1 MNKLQLPFS
10 YFTLYPWALSR
21 LNLVNKKCLATMF
34 TKSSLG
40 YSLYFSYKFPFL
52 FRKLHFMK
60 SIAEKIKVYLVK
72 DLNEILG
79 WDVATITK
87 LKIKV
92 IQGNGLENEIQHLT
106 YWTKMVLKVADKV
119 LIVYASY
126 FLLEHVI
133 SKY

>member
-1 MNKLQLPFS
+1 
-10 YFTLYPWALSR
+10 
-21 LNLVNKKCLATMF
+21 
-34 TKSSLG
+34 
-40 YSLYFSYKFPFL
+40 
-52 FRKLHFMK
+52 MK

-119 LIVYASY
+119 LIVNASY
-126 FLLEHVI
+126 FLLELVI
-133 SKY
+133 SKYYSWFFAFYFDK

>member
-1 MNKLQLPFS
+1 
-10 YFTLYPWALSR
+10 
-21 LNLVNKKCLATMF
+21 
-34 TKSSLG
+34 
-40 YSLYFSYKFPFL
+40 
-52 FRKLHFMK
+52 MK

-133 SKY
+133 SKYYSWFFAFYFEK